1 MIVNLLSSK
10 TGDILAKSAVLFLMG
25 LGVLVGCTMST
36 TEPVPVQSILV
47 SGVSITDEPIL
58 LAEQAY
64 QDDNRLMIQFRY
76 RTRLP

>member
-1 MIVNLLSSK
+1 M
-10 TGDILAKSAVLFLMG
+10 AKSAVLLLMG
-25 LGVLVGCTMST
+25 LGVLVGCTMGA

-47 SGVSITDEPIL
+47 SGVSTTDEPVL

-64 QDDNRLMIQFRY
+64 QDDNRLMIQFRW

>member
-1 MIVNLLSSK
+1 M
-10 TGDILAKSAVLFLMG
+10 AKSAVLLLMG
-25 LGVLVGCTMST
+25 LGVLVGCTMGA
-36 TEPVPVQSILV
+36 TEPVPVLSILV

-64 QDDNRLMIQFRY
+64 QDDNRLMIQFRC